1 MKKPILSTPQE
12 RSGFEK
18 GYKLGYREGMRKVS
32 LLINLILNSTEEFE
46 QSILQNSEEA
56 QKLME
61 LLTE

>member
-18 GYKLGYREGMRKVS
+18 GYKFGYREGMKKVS
-32 LLINLILNSTEEFE
+32 MMINLIINSTDEFE

-56 QKLME
+56 HALME